1 MSIDISAVAG
11 AVGSHAMSGAS
22 WSAPPQQKMASL
34 FDKIDTSGS
43 GTISAAQFQ
52 SAFQTQNPPAVFQQQ
67 GPNAIWSQLDPN
79 ATGSVSK
86 DTFVQV
92 MAGLMAS
99 LRADPPAVAS
109 ANGAATA
116 AAGTAALQAPGGGVN
131 ILA

>member
-11 AVGSHAMSGAS
+11 AGGSHAMSGAS

-67 GPNAIWSQLDPN
+67 GPNAIWSQLGTINPSK
-79 ATGSVSK
+79 SV
-86 DTFVQV
+86 
-92 MAGLMAS
+92 
-99 LRADPPAVAS
+99 
-109 ANGAATA
+109 
-116 AAGTAALQAPGGGVN
+116 
-131 ILA
+131 LARVENSMKIRHKGM